1 MLGQLKVHL
10 LDCVTFWTA
19 PAARMAFLVS
29 FSANCLAKCLNVC
42 EPPCELRLS
51 EFFELRLEL
60 SVGFFY
66 MNLRKLNLRALY
78 L

>member
-1 MLGQLKVHL
+1 
-10 LDCVTFWTA
+10 
-19 PAARMAFLVS
+19 MAFLVS
-29 FSANCLAKCLNVC
+29 FSANCLAKWLNVC

-51 EFFELRLEL
+51 EFLELRLEL

-66 MNLRKLNLRALY
+66 INLRKLNLRALY